1 MLHKLLMQWPKSQAN
16 YNTSNT
22 GNTNSS
28 SSSSSSSNNNN
39 INNNCKSVLLLLLLL
54 LLLSWQIKSA
64 DGHKVTASLI
74 TNHNYPV
81 EEHTVHTPD
90 DYILTIYRIPTSPK
104 RQQLNETFGQ
114 KKPVVFL
121 QHGILCAS
129 DDWIINGP
137 ETSLA
142 YMFADAGYDV
152 WLGNARGN
160 TYSRQHK
167 SLHPDTSDF
176 WKFSWHEIG
185 VYDLAA
191 MLDYSLSESNQTSLH
206 FVAHSQGTTTFFVL
220 MSSLP
225 WYNEKVRSVHLLAPI
240 AFMRYHSF
248 ILSKLGGIFLG
259 SPSFLSWVLGSMELL
274 PITKVQK
281 LMCEHVCSEGSMFK
295 FLCKGLLD
303 FIGGWGTRHL
313 NQLFLTDV
321 CETHPAGASTSQII
335 HYLQLYTSGDFRQY
349 DHGKEQNEI
358 IYQQSTPPSYNV
370 QNIHSC
376 VHMYYSDNDY
386 MSAVEDVEY
395 LASQLPCADLYRIPF
410 DDWNHYDFLW
420 SNNVKEVINN
430 RIIDQIHRYDLEHAT
445 GLSF

>member
-1 MLHKLLMQWPKSQAN
+1 MQRP
-16 YNTSNT
+16 TTPRT
-22 GNTNSS
+22 GNSG
-28 SSSSSSSNNNN
+28 SNNM
-39 INNNCKSVLLLLLLL
+39 LLLLL
-54 LLLSWQIKSA
+54 LLLSLLNGHVDLVDA
-64 DGHKVTASLI
+64 HKVTATLI

-90 DYILTIYRIPTSPK
+90 HYILTIYRIPTSPK
-104 RQQLNETFGQ
+104 LTQLNETIQ
-114 KKPVVFL
+114 KPVVFL

-160 TYSRQHK
+160 TYSRQHRHI
-167 SLHPDTSDF
+167 HPDKSDF

-191 MLDYSLSESNQTSLH
+191 MLDYALDVSNSSSLH
-206 FVAHSQGTTTFFVL
+206 FVAHSQGTTTYFVL

-240 AFMRYHSF
+240 AYMRNHSF

-259 SPSFLSWVLGSMELL
+259 SPSFISWVLGNMELL
-274 PITKVQK
+274 PITSIQR
-281 LMCEHVCSEGSMFK
+281 LLCEHICSEGSMLK
-295 FLCKGLLD
+295 FLCSGLLD
-303 FIGGWGTRHL
+303 FIGGWGTKHL
-313 NQLFLTDV
+313 NHTLLTDV
-321 CETHPAGASTSQII
+321 CETHPAGASTTQII
-335 HYLQLYTSGDFRQY
+335 HYLQIYTSGEFRQY
-349 DHGKEQNEI
+349 DYGKEQNQI

-370 QNIHSC
+370 KNINSC

-395 LASQLPCADLYRIPF
+395 LATLLPCVELYRIPYK
-410 DDWNHYDFLW
+410 DWNHYDFLW
-420 SNNVKEVINN
+420 SVNVKEVINN
-430 RIIDQIHRYDLEHAT
+430 RIIDKMLSYDIEHVT
-445 GLSF
+445 GMSF

>member
-1 MLHKLLMQWPKSQAN
+1 MCIKMQQSTTA
-16 YNTSNT
+16 TTRRIT
-22 GNTNSS
+22 GSCNI
-28 SSSSSSSNNNN
+28 SNN
-39 INNNCKSVLLLLLLL
+39 IKMLQMLFLALLLL
-54 LLLSWQIKSA
+54 LLLSAQIEPV
-64 DGHKVTASLI
+64 DGLKVTASLI

-104 RQQLNETFGQ
+104 LQAMNQTQEK

-167 SLHPDTSDF
+167 HIHPDTSDF

-191 MLDYSLSESNQTSLH
+191 MLDFALAVSDSKSLH
-206 FVAHSQGTTTFFVL
+206 FVAHSQGTTTYFVL

-225 WYNEKVRSVHLLAPI
+225 WYNDKVRTVHLLAPI
-240 AFMRYHSF
+240 AYMRNHSF
-248 ILSKLGGIFLG
+248 ILSKLGGMLLG
-259 SPSFLSWVLGSMELL
+259 SPSVLSWVLGNMELL
-274 PITKVQK
+274 PITSIQK
-281 LMCEHVCSEGSMFK
+281 ILCEHVCSVGSMLK
-295 FLCKGLLD
+295 FLCSGLLD

-313 NQLFLTDV
+313 NHTLLTDV
-321 CETHPAGASTSQII
+321 CETHPAGASTTQII

-349 DHGKEQNEI
+349 DHGREQNEI
-358 IYQQSTPPSYNV
+358 IYRQAEPPSYNV
-370 QNIHSC
+370 QNINSC
-376 VHMYYSDNDY
+376 VNMYYSDNDY

-395 LASQLPCADLYRIPF
+395 LATLLPCADLYRIPYK
-410 DDWNHYDFLW
+410 DWNHYDFLW
-420 SNNVKEVINN
+420 SVNVKEVINN
-430 RIIDQIHRYDLEHAT
+430 RIIDKMHSYDIEHNTAI
-445 GLSF
+445 SF

>member
-1 MLHKLLMQWPKSQAN
+1 MLYQRLMQCS
-16 YNTSNT
+16 T
-22 GNTNSS
+22 TNSCCS
-28 SSSSSSSNNNN
+28 SGGGG
-39 INNNCKSVLLLLLLL
+39 NCTSIVPRLLLLLMLL
-54 LLLSWQIKSA
+54 LLLSGQIESV
-64 DGHKVTASLI
+64 DGHKVTATLI

-104 RQQLNETFGQ
+104 LQLHSNETIQ
-114 KKPVVFL
+114 KPVVFL

-167 SLHPDTSDF
+167 HIHPDTSDF

-191 MLDYSLSESNQTSLH
+191 MLDYALSASNANSLH

-240 AFMRYHSF
+240 AYMRNHSF

-259 SPSFLSWVLGSMELL
+259 SPSFLSWILGSMELL
-274 PITKVQK
+274 PITSMQK

-295 FLCKGLLD
+295 FLCSGLLD

-313 NQLFLTDV
+313 NQTLLTDV
-321 CETHPAGASTSQII
+321 CATHPAGASTSQII
-335 HYLQLYTSGDFRQY
+335 HYLQLYASGDFRQY
-349 DHGKEQNEI
+349 DHGREQNEI
-358 IYQQSTPPSYNV
+358 IYQQSTPPAYNV
-370 QNIHSC
+370 KNINSC

-395 LASQLPCADLYRIPF
+395 LASLLPCAELYRIPYS
-410 DDWNHYDFLW
+410 DWNHYDFLW
-420 SNNVKEVINN
+420 STNVKEVINN
-430 RIIDQIHRYDLEHAT
+430 RIIDKMERYDIEHAT
-445 GLSF
+445 GMSF

>member
-1 MLHKLLMQWPKSQAN
+1 MCTILLMQRSTTRTG
-16 YNTSNT
+16 NTSN
-22 GNTNSS
+22 G
-28 SSSSSSSNNNN
+28 SNNM
-39 INNNCKSVLLLLLLL
+39 LLLLL
-54 LLLSWQIKSA
+54 LLLSLLNGQFELV

-81 EEHTVHTPD
+81 EEHTVHTTD
-90 DYILTIYRIPTSPK
+90 HYILTIYRIPTSPK
-104 RQQLNETFGQ
+104 LLNHNDTIQ
-114 KKPVVFL
+114 KPVVFL

-167 SLHPDTSDF
+167 HIHPDTSDF

-191 MLDYSLSESNQTSLH
+191 MLDYALEVSNSSSLH
-206 FVAHSQGTTTFFVL
+206 FVAHSQGTTTYFVL

-240 AFMRYHSF
+240 AYMRNHSF

-259 SPSFLSWVLGSMELL
+259 SPSFISWVLGNMELL
-274 PITKVQK
+274 PITSIQK
-281 LMCEHVCSEGSMFK
+281 LFCEHVCSEGSMLK
-295 FLCKGLLD
+295 FLCSGLLD
-303 FIGGWGTRHL
+303 FIGGWGTKHL
-313 NQLFLTDV
+313 NHTLLPDV
-321 CETHPAGASTSQII
+321 CETHPAGASTTQII
-335 HYLQLYTSGDFRQY
+335 HYLQIYTSGEFRQY
-349 DHGKEQNEI
+349 DHGKEQNQI

-370 QNIHSC
+370 KNINSC
-376 VHMYYSDNDY
+376 VHMYYSENDY

-395 LASQLPCADLYRIPF
+395 LATLLPCAELYRIPYT
-410 DDWNHYDFLW
+410 DWNHYDFLW
-420 SNNVKEVINN
+420 SVNVKEVINN
-430 RIIDQIHRYDLEHAT
+430 RIIDKMLSYDIEHAT
-445 GLSF
+445 GMSF